1 MAKPSTLWPVEPL
14 SDSAVP
20 TATNASPQPGHAD
33 TLKPDDER
41 LKRQEEARQTGV
53 AEDAT
58 SPENVKTQAEMQ
70 EGYPGDDLAEEA
82 KSTPASTTLDIPS
95 IVVDGQ
101 PAGDSGHDLSTFA
114 NDDSFTADQGNMD
127 RISSWE
133 PKAAKVLMDDP
144 QATPLELRAQ
154 IQMYATNE
162 YVGRN
167 VLHHNHID
175 VNTGN

>member
-14 SDSAVP
+14 GDSAVP
-20 TATNASPQPGHAD
+20 TATNAPPQPGHAD
-33 TLKPDDER
+33 TLEPDDER
-41 LKRQEEARQTGV
+41 LKCQKAARQTGA
-53 AEDAT
+53 AEGAT

-70 EGYPGDDLAEEA
+70 EGYPGDDPAAEA
-82 KSTPASTTLDIPS
+82 TSTPASTTLDIPS
-95 IVVDGQ
+95 IAVDRQ
-101 PAGDSGHDLSTFA
+101 PAGDSGHDLNTLA
-114 NDDSFTADQGNMD
+114 DDGSFTAEQENMD

-133 PKAAKVLMDDP
+133 PKPAKVLMDDP

-167 VLHHNHID
+167 VLHHNHVD
-175 VNTGN
+175 LHTGN